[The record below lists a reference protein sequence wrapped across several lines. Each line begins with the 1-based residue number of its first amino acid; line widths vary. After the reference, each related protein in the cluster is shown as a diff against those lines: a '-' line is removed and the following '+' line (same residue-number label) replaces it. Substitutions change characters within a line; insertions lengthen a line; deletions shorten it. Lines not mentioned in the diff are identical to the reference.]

1 MNAVVYYLLIPFI
14 YLLSVLPFPILYL
27 KSDVFCF
34 LLYHVF
40 GYRKKVIRENLE
52 HAFPEK
58 TEAERR
64 KIEKQ
69 FYRHFCDV
77 VFEMVKLLTLS
88 RKEAQKRCTLE
99 ENARQMVKRY
109 FQQKKNIIWV
119 MGHTGNWE
127 MAAQSFAD
135 LEGYQLNVLYRK
147 LTNPYFDKLLYRVRS
162 RFGAYP
168 INVDDT
174 FREMLRCKD
183 TLNGTVFIADQ
194 TAQPENCHWM
204 KFLNRDTPIYM
215 GTEVLAKKLE
225 YVVIYSYIYKV
236 SRGQYEMRMELIT
249 ENPSQLIDNQLT
261 ETHVRLLER
270 DIKAQPF
277 NWLWSHRRWKYS
289 KAR

>member
-1 MNAVVYYLLIPFI
+1 MNAVVYYLSIPFI

-34 LLYHVF
+34 LLYHIF
-40 GYRKKVIRENLE
+40 GYRRKVIRENLE
-52 HAFPEK
+52 HAFPGK
-58 TEAERR
+58 TETERR
-64 KIEKQ
+64 KIERQ

-77 VFEMVKLLTLS
+77 IFEMIKLLTVS
-88 RKEAQKRCTLE
+88 RKEVQKRCVLG
-99 ENARQMVKRY
+99 ENSRRTVKKY
-109 FQQKKNIIWV
+109 FEQKKNIIWV

-127 MAAQSFAD
+127 MAAQSFAG

-147 LTNPYFDKLLYRVRS
+147 LTNPYFDKLLYRARS
-162 RFGAYP
+162 RFGAHP

-204 KFLNRDTPIYM
+204 KFLSRDTPIYM
-215 GTEVLAKKLE
+215 GTEVLAKKLN
-225 YVVIYSYIYKV
+225 YVVIYAYIYKV
-236 SRGQYEMRMELIT
+236 SRGRYEMRMELIT
-249 ENPSQLIDNQLT
+249 ENPSQLIDNQIT

-277 NWLWSHRRWKYS
+277 NWLWSHRRWKYR
-289 KAR
+289 KG